1 MKENTIKAKV
11 QIIDKNIDVNIEFA
25 NKKHLVKS
33 SINIDDLNIFL
44 DIEEY
49 NLAREYNQ
57 FKYTYENEAITQE
70 SINALKWD
78 ISHFITYGIRES
90 VRDEIAKI
98 IEDKL
103 IDVEIWADFEI
114 KDFGTLQF
122 EIYNIEVL
130 KSTNESFKETLKQL
144 EVIKGIIEL

>member
-1 MKENTIKAKV
+1 MTRNTIKARV

-57 FKYTYENEAITQE
+57 FKYTYEDEAITQE
-70 SINALKWD
+70 SIDILKGD
-78 ISHFITYGIRES
+78 ISTFITYEIRDC

-103 IDVEIWADFEI
+103 IDVEIWAGFEI

-130 KSTNESFKETLKQL
+130 ESTNEKFKETLKQVKL
-144 EVIKGIIEL
+144 VKGIIEL